1 MSCTG
6 IKMCGRILD
15 HKNNAYGHTI
25 TLPKEEEWLEICQLT
40 MVKWFHTNVV
50 WVYVKTNVGWV

>member
-1 MSCTG
+1 MSCMGT
-6 IKMCGRILD
+6 KMCGKIID

-25 TLPKEEEWLEICQLT
+25 ALPKEEGWLEVCQLT

-50 WVYVKTNVGWV
+50 RVYVKTNVGSV

>member
-1 MSCTG
+1 MG

-25 TLPKEEEWLEICQLT
+25 ALPKEEE
-40 MVKWFHTNVV
+40 
-50 WVYVKTNVGWV
+50 